1 MTRGTPAQGGRRTK
15 SHTLSRTNGRQCFHK
30 QKKRCARTGGGA
42 KTRRYNWATKA
53 IRRRGQGTGRMSHL
67 RNVARRAKNNFREG
81 TKPTA
86 VKRASN

>member
-1 MTRGTPAQGGRRTK
+1 M
-15 SHTLSRTNGRQCFHK
+15 
-30 QKKRCARTGGGA
+30 
-42 KTRRYNWATKA
+42 YIDNWATKA